1 MPEKAEQNKTEGI
14 LPDSA
19 AHIARLESKLK
30 KLKKNDLNKVTGKD
44 LIKSM
49 SQFKEIYMQD
59 YFRHSNINL
68 EDNPVQSVDKSYLE
82 VIR

>member
-1 MPEKAEQNKTEGI
+1 
-14 LPDSA
+14 
-19 AHIARLESKLK
+19 
-30 KLKKNDLNKVTGKD
+30 
-44 LIKSM
+44 M

-82 VIR
+82 VNR